1 MDKND
6 REKKPLILNVSFIFL
21 FLLAHIPYTG
31 EQLTNGVAVKTRM
44 INIFICAKNCRQF
57 LLW

>member
-1 MDKND
+1 MT
-6 REKKPLILNVSFIFL
+6 EKKPLILNVSFIFL

-57 LLW
+57 LL